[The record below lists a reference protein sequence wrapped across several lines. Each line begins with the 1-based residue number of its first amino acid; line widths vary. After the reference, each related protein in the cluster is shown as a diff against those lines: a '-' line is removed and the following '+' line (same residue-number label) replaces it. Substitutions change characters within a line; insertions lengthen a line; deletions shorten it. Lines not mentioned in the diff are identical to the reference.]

1 MRNAQRTYQKRKDE
15 ASHTVSQRCDE
26 LLQALSDLST
36 AVEELL
42 GSASKAGTLNQK
54 DGIAPQ
60 MQQLWDTYDTVI
72 NQQSVQPELRLLQ
85 IKNSRRQADHQAK
98 QRYLVNHVSQSQHG
112 TWPMDRGI
120 AQLGN
125 MELAETDASLSGMS
139 TGRADDTTLIQSFA
153 DTSTQSTILGGRSI
167 FDIVAERQA
176 QLRNS
181 ENPTP

>member
-1 MRNAQRTYQKRKDE
+1 VRNAQRTYQKRKDE

-36 AVEELL
+36 AVEDLL

-54 DGIAPQ
+54 DEMTTQ
-60 MQQLWDTYDTVI
+60 MQQLWNTYDTVI
-72 NQQSVQPELRLLQ
+72 NQPSVQPELRLLK
-85 IKNSRRQADHQAK
+85 IKNGRRQADHQEK
-98 QRYLVNHVSQSQHG
+98 QKFIVDHLPRSKHG
-112 TWPMDRGI
+112 AWPMDRGI

-125 MELAETDASLSGMS
+125 MELAENDPSLIGMAP
-139 TGRADDTTLIQSFA
+139 GRGDDTTLIQNFNETHS
-153 DTSTQSTILGGRSI
+153 QSKIMGGRSI

-181 ENPTP
+181 ENPAP